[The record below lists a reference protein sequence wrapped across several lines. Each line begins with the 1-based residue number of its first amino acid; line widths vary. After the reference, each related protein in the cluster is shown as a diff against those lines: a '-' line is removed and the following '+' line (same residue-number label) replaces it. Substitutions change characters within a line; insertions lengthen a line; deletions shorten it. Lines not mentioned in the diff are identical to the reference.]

1 MGEGGIAVHPLFE
14 GLAFGPTDLLLPQG
28 CDLTKWSVVACDQY
42 TSQPEYWARVER
54 TVGSAPSA
62 LRLILPEGCLEGPNV
77 DTDIVEVNTA
87 MTRCLRQ
94 GLFRTLKDS
103 LVYVERTL
111 STGGVRR
118 GLVGAVDLEQYDD
131 EPGSASAVRGAE
143 GTILGRVPPRIAARK
158 NAPLELSHVLLLCDD
173 PRKTV
178 FDLLTARKGQMEPL
192 YDFELMEQGGHLRG
206 WRLDDES
213 LALVA
218 AALQT
223 LWAPNA
229 LRARY
234 GLGEGETPF
243 QLAVGDGN
251 HALAAAKACYE
262 RQKGLT
268 PPEKWASLPSRY
280 ALCEMVDLHDEAL
293 TFEPIHRVVFGVK
306 GKDLL
311 DALCRAF
318 PGTEETLC
326 IPLPYVWEGGEGALN
341 IPGGSE
347 PPVAALQSV
356 LDEYVK
362 AHGGSIDYI
371 HGAGVARE
379 LGRRAGNMAFLL
391 PAPDREGLFPLL
403 LRGETLPRK
412 AFSVGQANDKRFYL
426 EARRI
431 RE

>member
-1 MGEGGIAVHPLFE
+1 MHTLFE
-14 GLAFGPTDLLLPQG
+14 GLAFGPTDILLPQG

-42 TSQPEYWARVER
+42 TSQPEYWAGVER
-54 TVGSAPSA
+54 RVGSAPSA

-87 MTRCLRQ
+87 MTRYLRQ
-94 GLFRTLKDS
+94 GQFRTLEDS

-111 STGGVRR
+111 STGKVRR

-131 EPGSASAVRGAE
+131 EPGSTLPVRGAE
-143 GTILGRVPPRIAARK
+143 GTVLGRVPPRIAARK

-173 PRKTV
+173 PQGAV
-178 FDLLTARKGQMEPL
+178 FGPLPGRKGQMESL

-206 WRLDDES
+206 WRLDGES

-218 AALQT
+218 H
-223 LWAPNA
+223 A
-229 LRARY
+229 LRKLWEPDALRERY
-234 GLGEGETPF
+234 GLGEGKTPF

-262 RQKGLT
+262 RQKRLT
-268 PPEKWASLPSRY
+268 PPEKWAELPSRY

-293 TFEPIHRVVFGVK
+293 TFQPIHRVVFGIK
-306 GKDLL
+306 GEDLL
-311 DALCRAF
+311 DALGRAF
-318 PGTEETLC
+318 PGASEGSC
-326 IPLPYVWEGGEGALN
+326 SGDPLPYVWEGGEGVLHLPED
-341 IPGGSE
+341 PGE
-347 PPVAALQSV
+347 PLVARLQSF

-362 AHGGSIDYI
+362 ARGGSIDYI
-371 HGAGVARE
+371 HGAEVARE
-379 LGRRAGNMAFLL
+379 LGRRGGNMAFLL

-412 AFSVGQANDKRFYL
+412 AFSVGEAHDKRFYL

-431 RE
+431 RV